1 MEDPKVQYGDSYKRL
16 VIAGIMGTIILVLA
30 IIFLK

>member
-1 MEDPKVQYGDSYKRL
+1 MEDPKIQYGDSYKRL
-16 VIAGIMGTIILVLA
+16 AAAGIVGTIILVLA